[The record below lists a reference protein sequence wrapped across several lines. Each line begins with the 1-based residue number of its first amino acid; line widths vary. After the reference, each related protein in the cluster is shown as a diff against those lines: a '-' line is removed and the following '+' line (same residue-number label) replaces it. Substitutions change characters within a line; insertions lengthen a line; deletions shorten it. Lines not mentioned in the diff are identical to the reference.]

1 MDFFVLSQNW
11 EGYMY
16 KCLQDNF
23 GQKLLKTNIIR
34 IILKRYKNKYIKRI
48 LGWIKVIFLELTN
61 IKYLLAFKNSVDR
74 IEETALKIKCL
85 HKTK

>member
-1 MDFFVLSQNW
+1 MDFFVLSQNSLS

-48 LGWIKVIFLELTN
+48 LG
-61 IKYLLAFKNSVDR
+61 
-74 IEETALKIKCL
+74 
-85 HKTK
+85 